1 MNVLLVIGGV
11 TAVLLMIF
19 MLVALLHPEDQ

>member
-1 MNVLLVIGGV
+1 MTALLVAGGV

-19 MLVALLHPEDQ
+19 MLIALLHPEDR